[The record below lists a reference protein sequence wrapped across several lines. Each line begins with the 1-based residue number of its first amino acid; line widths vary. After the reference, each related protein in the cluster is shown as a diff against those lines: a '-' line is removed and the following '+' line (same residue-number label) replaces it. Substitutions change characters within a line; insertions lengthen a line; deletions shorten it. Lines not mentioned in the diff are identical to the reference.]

1 MKLNV
6 KERSAGQQL
15 LSFRVQEGEE
25 REREMRAERK
35 EEREKRGISKMGLGG
50 IEKSRGNSST
60 FTLIPRC
67 VVGKM

>member
-15 LSFRVQEGEE
+15 LSFRVQEAED
-25 REREMRAERK
+25 REMRAERK

-50 IEKSRGNSST
+50 LRRAEG
-60 FTLIPRC
+60 TLQLSLSFPD
-67 VVGKM
+67 VL